1 MMIEKIKNEWLSNVQ
16 KDLLSSFVVGLS
28 MIPETAGFAI
38 MVGLSPS
45 VAFYTTFF
53 MSFVLSIV
61 GSRKAMISAAAG
73 SVALVLVGVCKNYGV
88 EYIGIVTV
96 MAGIIQILFG
106 IFKIGKLLKYIPES
120 VMFGFVNALGILL
133 LKEQFKFFYGQ
144 SYQMYILVLI
154 GILIIYLFPL
164 ITKKVPSNLICIIA
178 VTAVA
183 LIFKIHVPNLGTI
196 EHGGMEFKFMT
207 LHNLNL
213 KIFIEL
219 IPYAVS
225 LALVGTI
232 ESLLTAKTLD
242 DIIGDSSDKDKEARG
257 QGIGNIVS
265 GLLGGMTGCALVG
278 QSIINSKSGAKTR
291 LSTFFAG
298 FSLIVLVLVFND
310 YVTKIPIAAVVAVM
324 IMISITTF
332 NFKSITNIRNI
343 KIQDTINMIIVVI
356 LVLFT
361 DNLAIGVVVGVLI
374 NLLFIKSEGIVK

>member
-1 MMIEKIKNEWLSNVQ
+1 M
-16 KDLLSSFVVGLS
+16 
-28 MIPETAGFAI
+28 
-38 MVGLSPS
+38 
-45 VAFYTTFF
+45 
-53 MSFVLSIV
+53 
-61 GSRKAMISAAAG
+61 
-73 SVALVLVGVCKNYGV
+73 
-88 EYIGIVTV
+88 
-96 MAGIIQILFG
+96 
-106 IFKIGKLLKYIPES
+106 
-120 VMFGFVNALGILL
+120 
-133 LKEQFKFFYGQ
+133 
-144 SYQMYILVLI
+144 
-154 GILIIYLFPL
+154 
-164 ITKKVPSNLICIIA
+164 CIIA
-178 VTAVA
+178 VTAIA
-183 LIFKIHVPNLGTI
+183 LIFKMHVPNLGTI

-219 IPYAVS
+219 IPYAIS

-242 DIIGDSSDKDKEARG
+242 DIIGDSSDKNKEARG

>member
-1 MMIEKIKNEWLSNVQ
+1 MIEKIKNEWLSNIQ

-144 SYQMYILVLI
+144 SYQMYILVII

-164 ITKKVPSNLICIIA
+164 ITKKVPSNLVCIIA

-183 LIFKIHVPNLGTI
+183 LIFKMHVPNLGTI

-219 IPYAVS
+219 IPYAIS

-242 DIIGDSSDKDKEARG
+242 DIIGDSSDKNKEARG

-298 FSLIVLVLVFND
+298 FSLIVLVLLFND